1 MATALRT
8 ATWPSASPMQFF
20 GPEENGKKRGAPDT
34 GSTAASGS
42 DQRSGLKVRASGPQ
56 LDAELLITNRQG
68 KTVTPAGMRYGPT
81 IVGRSVILWVGVV
94 ERGEGRGGG

>member
-68 KTVTPAGMRYGPT
+68 KTVTCLLNQTYASDKKRR
-81 IVGRSVILWVGVV
+81 VAHR
-94 ERGEGRGGG
+94 ERTNS